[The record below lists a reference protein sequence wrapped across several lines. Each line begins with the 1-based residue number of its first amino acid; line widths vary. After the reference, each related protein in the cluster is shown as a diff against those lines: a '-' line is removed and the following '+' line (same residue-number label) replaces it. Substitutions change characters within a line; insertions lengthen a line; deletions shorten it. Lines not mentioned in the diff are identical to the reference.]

1 MGIFGKIIGLAI
13 AETANTAVRSGVEN
27 RNKDRK
33 AKRDK
38 QNFEALESL
47 KALYD
52 SGAITKKEYQKKK
65 KEILAR
71 Y

>member
-13 AETANTAVRSGVEN
+13 AETANTAVRPGVEN

-38 QNFEALESL
+38 
-47 KALYD
+47 
-52 SGAITKKEYQKKK
+52 
-65 KEILAR
+65 
-71 Y
+71 